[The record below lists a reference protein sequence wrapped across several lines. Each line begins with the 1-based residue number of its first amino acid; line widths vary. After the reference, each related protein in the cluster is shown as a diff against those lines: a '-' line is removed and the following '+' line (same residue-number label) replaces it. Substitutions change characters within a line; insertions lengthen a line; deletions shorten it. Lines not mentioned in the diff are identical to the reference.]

1 MILVI
6 FQIRIFYNP
15 MHLKCIYVGIN
26 GNSHRYEMMLT
37 TSAICYNKI
46 GNKFSKISP
55 KLDFLLGFIN
65 SLGATRRVKK

>member
-6 FQIRIFYNP
+6 FQNMIFYNP

-26 GNSHRYEMMLT
+26 GNNHRYKLVMLT
-37 TSAICYNKI
+37 TSVIYYNKI

-55 KLDFLLGFIN
+55 KFYFLIGFIN
-65 SLGATRRVKK
+65 SLGAT